1 MRISESVVVPTSPD
15 VVFRYVATLEMY
27 PRWMPLVHTAVSL
40 PNPDRLIWQVE
51 LRARVGPFARSK
63 NLRMERTSVETDRLV
78 VFERAEAD
86 GKNHAAW
93 SLRVELEPDGGQA
106 TVVTMHLA
114 YDGRLWSAGLL
125 GAVLDDEIRRGR
137 DGLVHLVSASSKP

>member
-1 MRISESVVVPTSPD
+1 MHSAE
-15 VVFRYVATLEMY
+15 
-27 PRWMPLVHTAVSL
+27 PLPSL
-40 PNPDRLIWQVE
+40 DRLVWQVE

-63 NLRMERTSVETDRLV
+63 NLRMERTTVETDRLV

-137 DGLVHLVSASSKP
+137 DGLVQLVSASSRP

>member
-1 MRISESVVVPTSPD
+1 MRISESVVVPASPD
-15 VVFRYVATLEMY
+15 VVFRYVSALEIY
-27 PRWMPLVHTAVSL
+27 PRWMRLVHSAEPLPSL
-40 PNPDRLIWQVE
+40 DRLVWQVE

-63 NLRMERTSVETDRLV
+63 NLRMERTTVETDRLV

-137 DGLVHLVSASSKP
+137 DGLVQLVSASSRL